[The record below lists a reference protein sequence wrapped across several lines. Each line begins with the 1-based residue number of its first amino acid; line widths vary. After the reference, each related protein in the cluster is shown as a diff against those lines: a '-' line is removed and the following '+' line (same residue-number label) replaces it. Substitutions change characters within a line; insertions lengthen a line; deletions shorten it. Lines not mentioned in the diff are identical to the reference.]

1 MCVPE
6 SKKVSLTSIAFS
18 VPEIF
23 EHNANPNPNRN
34 PNPNPSRNP
43 NTKNKEKIK

>member
-6 SKKVSLTSIAFS
+6 SRKVSLTSIAFS

-23 EHNANPNPNRN
+23 EHNPNPNRN

-43 NTKNKEKIK
+43 NLKNEEKIK